1 MPPSSELGNQ
11 FKSQTLDEVI
21 ATSFNTVG
29 GRVFPDLNSQ
39 TGLKDFIAIVKAW
52 QQTHVQA
59 FGAPLPNSGYAI
71 SGSGATLGDKETIAS
86 AQDNEVIVIQALS
99 CINAGAGAVGYEIKL
114 GDTLIASGTKTAGS
128 ATIITLNFPLYIS
141 KGQDLTITP
150 TSGTPTDLVF
160 DATAIKTVQ

>member
-1 MPPSSELGNQ
+1 MSELGNQ

-29 GRVFPDLNSQ
+29 GRVFPDLGSQ

-52 QQTHVQA
+52 QSTHAQT
-59 FGAPLPNSGYAI
+59 FGAPIPNSGYAI
-71 SGSGATLGDKETIAS
+71 NGSGATLGDKETIVA
-86 AQDNEVIVIQALS
+86 ALDNEVILVQALS
-99 CINAGAGAVGYEIKL
+99 CINGGAGTVGYEIKL
-114 GDTLIASGTKTAGS
+114 GDTLINSGTITAGS
-128 ATIITLNFPLYIS
+128 ATTIDLNFALYIS

-160 DATAIKTVQ
+160 DATALKTVQ